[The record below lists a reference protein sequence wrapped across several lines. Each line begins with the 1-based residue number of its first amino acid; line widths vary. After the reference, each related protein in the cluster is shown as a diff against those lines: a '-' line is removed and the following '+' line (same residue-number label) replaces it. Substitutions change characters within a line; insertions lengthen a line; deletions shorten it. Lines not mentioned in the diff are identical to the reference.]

1 LHRPT
6 GTFVLIAVPFALGT
20 LEGVPDATSSDA
32 GDVLIPDAPRVS
44 SVRNDAEVVPGGSTP
59 IGRGPGRVTSTG
71 PTQPRDRW
79 RVTAVALAAVVIAA
93 AVAVTISSFLPSR
106 NAVIGIAD
114 SGAFTELALAAMKA
128 MFDLSAAL
136 TIGWLLAAVALAPPQ
151 KSGILDVGGY
161 RAMRAAS
168 LSAWV
173 WTFVSLALIP
183 LTMAD
188 LNAKS
193 VDQAIPAYV
202 LIRGLREFPQVRGYL
217 ICASVAVLIAL
228 LSRVVMRPSWAVLL
242 LLAAI
247 GGLLPQALSGHASGA
262 DDHDVAVDTMIF
274 HLVGISLWIGGL
286 LAFLGMV
293 RQNVANLPVIA
304 RRYSNLALTAFI
316 AVAISGIVNAWI
328 RLTYLSDLWTTG
340 YGRLVLL
347 KAIALIVLGGFGYA
361 QRKRA
366 LPAIMLGKRRPL
378 VRLASLELLIMG
390 ATVGV
395 AAALGRTAPPPP
407 SGVLPTGIN
416 AEIER
421 VLGFALAGPPTIAR
435 LLFDWRFDYLL
446 GTAVLAAAVLY
457 VVGVRRL
464 RKRGDAWPPGR
475 TWSWMLG
482 CLIVL
487 MATSSGLGR
496 YAETQFS
503 IHMIAHMMLGMMAPI
518 LLVLGAPVTLA
529 LRALPAAGRNNAPGL
544 REGILALVHGRV
556 AKFVT
561 HPLVVFPLFVGSFY
575 AIYFTGLFP
584 AMISSH
590 FGHVVMSVHFLVV
603 GYLYYWVIIGID
615 PAPRRLPPMVKLAML
630 LAALPFHAF
639 FGLALMNSHSL
650 LAPTY
655 YNGLALPWVPNL
667 ISDQQTG
674 GAIAWGATEMPI
686 IIVLIAL
693 LAQWA
698 KADDRENKRSDRH
711 KDATGDEEL
720 EAYNNMLAGMAAR
733 SSGAGRSAAALPRE
747 AQETAD

>member
-1 LHRPT
+1 MVVEPDRAT
-6 GTFVLIAVPFALGT
+6 GF
-20 LEGVPDATSSDA
+20 
-32 GDVLIPDAPRVS
+32 
-44 SVRNDAEVVPGGSTP
+44 GSTN
-59 IGRGPGRVTSTG
+59 
-71 PTQPRDRW
+71 PRDRW
-79 RVTAVALAAVVIAA
+79 RVTAVALALVVIGA
-93 AVAVTISSFLPSR
+93 AVAVIISAFLPSR
-106 NAVIGIAD
+106 NAVPGIAD
-114 SGAFTELALAAMKA
+114 SGTFTELVLAAMKA

-136 TIGWLLAAVALAPPQ
+136 TVGWLLAAVALAPPQ
-151 KSGILDVGGY
+151 KSGIFDVGGY

-173 WTFVSLALIP
+173 WTFVSLAMIP

-188 LNAKS
+188 LNGKS
-193 VDQAIPAYV
+193 IRQVLPATV
-202 LIRGLREFPQVRGYL
+202 VTDGLQGFPQVRGYL
-217 ICASVAVLIAL
+217 ICASIAVLIAL
-228 LSRVVMRPSWAVLL
+228 LSRIVMRPSWAVLL

-247 GGLLPQALSGHASGA
+247 GGLLPQALSGHASGS

-304 RRYSNLALTAFI
+304 RRYSNLALIAFI
-316 AVAISGIVNAWI
+316 AVALSGIANAWI

-340 YGRLVLL
+340 YGRLVVV
-347 KAIALIVLGGFGYA
+347 KAVALIALGGFGYA

-378 VRLASLELLIMG
+378 VRLASIELLLMG

-407 SGVLPTGIN
+407 SGVLPTGTD

-421 VLGFALAGPPTIAR
+421 VLGFPLDGPPTIAR

-446 GTAVLAAAVLY
+446 GTAVLVAAVIYAL
-457 VVGVRRL
+457 GVRRL
-464 RKRGDAWPPGR
+464 HKRGDTWPPGR
-475 TWSWMLG
+475 TWAWMLG

-487 MATSSGLGR
+487 LATSSGLGR
-496 YAETQFS
+496 YAEAEFS

-518 LLVLGAPVTLA
+518 LLALGGPTTLA
-529 LRALPAAGRNNAPGL
+529 LRALPSAGRNNPPGL
-544 REGILALVHGRV
+544 REGILALLHGRI
-556 AKFVT
+556 ARFVT

-584 AMISSH
+584 AMIQSH

-603 GYLYYWVIIGID
+603 GYLYYWVIIGVD

-639 FGLALMNSHSL
+639 FGLALLNSHTL
-650 LAPTY
+650 LASTY
-655 YNGLALPWVPNL
+655 YNGLALPWVGNL

-674 GAIAWGATEMPI
+674 GGIAWGATELPM

-698 KADDRENKRSDRH
+698 KADDRENKRTDRH
-711 KDATGDEEL
+711 KDAVGDEEL

-733 SSGAGRSAAALPRE
+733 SSGTGRPAA
-747 AQETAD
+747 TASRRAVSPPSD